1 MTAPAP
7 EGRALRGAVAL
18 ILIGLI
24 LGPIA
29 AGLWESGRAA
39 LGILPAL
46 GATEPSLAP
55 LRALLAEP
63 GIGRAAALSL
73 WTGGAATA
81 LSVLLALGAAGAVA
95 GRIGAG
101 AQARLVVPFL
111 AIPHAALA
119 IGLAFVLAPSGW
131 IARLIAPLAGWAR
144 PPDVATVGDPA
155 GLALIAGLA
164 IKEVPFLL
172 LVTFAALTQIQF
184 ARAMA
189 AGRALGYGRAAVWWR
204 IVVPQ
209 IWPLIRLPV
218 IVVLAYGV
226 SVVDMALILGPTTP
240 PTLSVLVMR
249 LYADPEAG
257 RILTGAAGAM
267 AQLALV
273 GVAAA
278 GLWLAERAVRRIG
291 LRVIAAG
298 RRGGAMAGAGLSA
311 LAAATG
317 VMGVLGIA
325 ALIALALWSV
335 AWRWPW
341 PAPWPEA
348 FSLRAWSAPGTG
360 RALWTTLALAAGSVA
375 LALALAIAWL
385 EAEDR
390 GRIGRAR
397 WAEAVIY
404 LPLLVPQIA
413 VLYGLSVQVIRL
425 GLPPGLWAVL
435 WAHVLFVFP
444 YVMIALSGPW
454 RARDPRLDRAAA
466 ALGAG
471 PWRRLFAVKL
481 PVHAIPILT
490 AAAIGVGVSVAQY
503 LPTLLIGAG
512 RVATLTTEAVTL
524 SSGSDRRVAAVHA
537 TLQAGV
543 PLVAYLAA
551 FAAAAAQGRNRRAL
565 RGGAAG

>member
-1 MTAPAP
+1 MMAPAP
-7 EGRALRGAVAL
+7 EGRALRGGVGVL
-18 ILIGLI
+18 IAALI

-29 AGLWESGRAA
+29 AGLWESARAA

-46 GATEPSLAP
+46 GAAGPSAAP
-55 LRALLAEP
+55 LKALAAEP
-63 GIGRAAALSL
+63 GILRAALLSL

-81 LSVLLALGAAGAVA
+81 LSVAIALGAAGAAA

-131 IARLIAPLAGWAR
+131 IARIVAPLAGWAR
-144 PPDVATVGDPA
+144 PPDIATVGDPA
-155 GLALIAGLA
+155 GLALIAGLV

-172 LVTFAALTQIQF
+172 LVTFAALTQIPF
-184 ARAMA
+184 ARSMA

-204 IVVPQ
+204 VIVPAL
-209 IWPLIRLPV
+209 WPLIRLPV
-218 IVVLAYGV
+218 LVVLAYGV

-240 PTLSVLVMR
+240 PTLAVLVMR

-267 AQLALV
+267 AQLGLV
-273 GVAAA
+273 VVAAA
-278 GLWLAERAVRRIG
+278 GLWLAERALRRIG
-291 LRVIAAG
+291 LRTLRAG
-298 RRGGAMAGAGLSA
+298 GRGGAGGAGLAA
-311 LAAATG
+311 LALGAG
-317 VMGVLGIA
+317 VMGALGVA
-325 ALIALALWSV
+325 ALMALGLWSV

-341 PAPWPEA
+341 PAPLPEA
-348 FSLRAWSAPGTG
+348 FSLSAWATPGAG
-360 RALWTTLALAAGSVA
+360 QALGTTLALAGGSVA
-375 LALALAIAWL
+375 AALVLAIAWL

-397 WAEAVIY
+397 WAEGIVY

-413 VLYGLSVQVIRL
+413 VLYGLSVQFIRA
-425 GLPPGLWAVL
+425 GVPPGLWAVG
-435 WAHVLFVFP
+435 WAHLLFVFP

-454 RARDPRLDRAAA
+454 RRRDLRLDRAAV

-471 PWRRLFAVKL
+471 PWRRLIALKL
-481 PVHAIPILT
+481 PVHAVPILT

-524 SSGSDRRVAAVHA
+524 SSGSDRRVVAVHA

-543 PLVAYLAA
+543 PLAAYLAA

-565 RGGAAG
+565 RGGIAG